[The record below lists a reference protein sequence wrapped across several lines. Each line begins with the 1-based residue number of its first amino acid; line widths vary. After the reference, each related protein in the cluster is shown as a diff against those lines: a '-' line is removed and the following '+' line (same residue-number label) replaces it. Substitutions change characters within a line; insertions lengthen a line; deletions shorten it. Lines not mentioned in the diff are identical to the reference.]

1 MMKTRSAIYSRPPW
15 ERMMW
20 IHERIKEGKHPNCV
34 GMASELGVS
43 VRTVKRDVEFMM
55 DRLELPIVYDQRK
68 YGFEYSRAV
77 DKFPSL
83 AITEAEMFA
92 LLVAHK
98 AIAQYHNT
106 PFQKPLRMAFDKLT
120 GQLDSVKR
128 YWLDNLQEGLS
139 FRPFAPEDTDLH
151 DFQAIT
157 RALQDRRLLEF
168 HYKNLGAAKVQRRM
182 VHPYH
187 LACIENHWYLF
198 AFDVD
203 RQAMRTFSLSRLTG
217 AKMGS
222 QKFEPAEEL
231 QS

>member
-1 MMKTRSAIYSRPPW
+1 MVCNPSSFPRCVAPLFLFTTKRKQVLAGMRTRQRRVPTSRSQP
-15 ERMMW
+15 
-20 IHERIKEGKHPNCV
+20 G
-34 GMASELGVS
+34 ALGQVAA
-43 VRTVKRDVEFMM
+43 RAE
-55 DRLELPIVYDQRK
+55 RLEVFLGRRAAPRK
-68 YGFEYSRAV
+68 RPDV
-77 DKFPSL
+77 VQ
-83 AITEAEMFA
+83 M
-92 LLVAHK
+92 
-98 AIAQYHNT
+98 
-106 PFQKPLRMAFDKLT
+106 
-120 GQLDSVKR
+120 VKR

-157 RALQDRRLLEF
+157 RALQERRVLEF
-168 HYKNLGAAKVQRRM
+168 QYKNLGAAKVQRRM